1 MQLTDNRKR
10 VRHSTGDED
19 ETEIRLDLDDT
30 VQRLEKEMDDVT
42 ITSPNSVVGAGARG
56 VVAVGGI
63 ASSMRVD
70 SFHDDD
76 ILPEAAEHMG
86 SGTASH

>member
-10 VRHSTGDED
+10 VRHSTEDED

-42 ITSPNSVVGAGARG
+42 ITSPSSIAGTGARG
-56 VVAVGGI
+56 VDTVGGI
-63 ASSMRVD
+63 ASFMRVD

-76 ILPEAAEHMG
+76 ILPGAAEHMG
-86 SGTASH
+86 SGT